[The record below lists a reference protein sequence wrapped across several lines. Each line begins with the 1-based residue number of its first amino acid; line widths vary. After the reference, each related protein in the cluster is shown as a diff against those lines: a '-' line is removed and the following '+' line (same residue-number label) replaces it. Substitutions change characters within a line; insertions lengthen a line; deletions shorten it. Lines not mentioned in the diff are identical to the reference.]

1 MGGDVF
7 VPSALIASA
16 GNNANEYLAK
26 HVAELGYLRP
36 TIVASGGEARRRMGD
51 IDFEVVIIN
60 TPLPDEFG
68 HELSTYAVEK
78 SNAGVILLAKAGTA
92 DQISDKLQ
100 QHGVLV
106 LAKPFTGDD
115 PFVVIY
121 GDDVIWGEDPVCA
134 QLIRAYEEFGRP
146 AAGVSAVPWA
156 DVSRYCSL
164 KTTPIHD
171 NYFFVD
177 DMIEKPKKGQE
188 FSNYSILGR
197 VLLTPE
203 IYDLLAHTKPGA
215 GGEIQLTDA
224 MAEYARNYGGMT
236 AVEFTGKHYDMGNK
250 LKVVEA
256 QVELALQHPEIG
268 EAFRAYLK
276 EFCKTL

>member
-106 LAKPFTGDD
+106 LAKPFTGVQ
-115 PFVVIY
+115 FRQAV
-121 GDDVIWGEDPVCA
+121 
-134 QLIRAYEEFGRP
+134 QLIRAEQFP
-146 AAGVSAVPWA
+146 ADLYAISAGTG
-156 DVSRYCSL
+156 DKR
-164 KTTPIHD
+164 
-171 NYFFVD
+171 
-177 DMIEKPKKGQE
+177 Q
-188 FSNYSILGR
+188 
-197 VLLTPE
+197 
-203 IYDLLAHTKPGA
+203 
-215 GGEIQLTDA
+215 
-224 MAEYARNYGGMT
+224 YGGLP
-236 AVEFTGKHYDMGNK
+236 AQRFNLVIPVCGGNDNN
-250 LKVVEA
+250 LSG
-256 QVELALQHPEIG
+256 HPNTPDDNLM
-268 EAFRAYLK
+268 RCL
-276 EFCKTL
+276 LR

>member
-1 MGGDVF
+1 M
-7 VPSALIASA
+7 PSALIASA

-146 AAGVSAVPWA
+146 AAGAWIICG
-156 DVSRYCSL
+156 R
-164 KTTPIHD
+164 KTTNCGIRLPRSGWWTVPSAI
-171 NYFFVD
+171 
-177 DMIEKPKKGQE
+177 
-188 FSNYSILGR
+188 
-197 VLLTPE
+197 
-203 IYDLLAHTKPGA
+203 
-215 GGEIQLTDA
+215 
-224 MAEYARNYGGMT
+224 
-236 AVEFTGKHYDMGNK
+236 
-250 LKVVEA
+250 
-256 QVELALQHPEIG
+256 
-268 EAFRAYLK
+268 
-276 EFCKTL
+276 

>member
-36 TIVASGGEARRRMGD
+36 TIVASGGAGRRPRGGFGLEGGFKKTPPPPAFWPRGGYPRRRMGY
-51 IDFEVVIIN
+51 IYFEVVIIN

-106 LAKPFTGDD
+106 LAKPFTGVQFRQAVQMAAACCRRLDYLRQEND
-115 PFVVIY
+115 KLRDKI
-121 GDDVIWGEDPVCA
+121 A
-134 QLIRAYEEFGRP
+134 QIRLVDRAKCYLIEHKGMSEAEAHR
-146 AAGVSAVPWA
+146 
-156 DVSRYCSL
+156 
-164 KTTPIHD
+164 
-171 NYFFVD
+171 
-177 DMIEKPKKGQE
+177 MIEKTAMDTRRDRAE
-188 FSNYSILGR
+188 VAAEIL
-197 VLLTPE
+197 E
-203 IYDLLAHTKPGA
+203 
-215 GGEIQLTDA
+215 E
-224 MAEYARNYGGMT
+224 E
-236 AVEFTGKHYDMGNK
+236 
-250 LKVVEA
+250 
-256 QVELALQHPEIG
+256 
-268 EAFRAYLK
+268 
-276 EFCKTL
+276 